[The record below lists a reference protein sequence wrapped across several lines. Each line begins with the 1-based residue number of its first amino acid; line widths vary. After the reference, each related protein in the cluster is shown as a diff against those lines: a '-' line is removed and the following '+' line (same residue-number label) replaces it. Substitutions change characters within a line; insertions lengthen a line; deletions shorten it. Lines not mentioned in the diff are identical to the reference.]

1 MLIISVETIS
11 AVTEATILSG
21 EPDAMAS
28 DLVIDSRHST
38 PGAVFVA
45 MPGARVDGHDFCLVA
60 LERGARVLLVTKPA
74 EELTDVITAAQ
85 ERDAAVLRVDDALAA
100 VQALASHHRSRLH
113 CDVVGITG
121 STGKTTTKDFVDAV
135 LSQSMRVVSTEGNS
149 NNELGVPLTVLRA
162 GMDTDVLVVEMG
174 MRGLGQIA
182 TLCEI
187 ARPNLGLITNVGTS
201 HIEILGSQDAV
212 AAAKSELISAL
223 PEGGCAFLNG
233 DDVTSDAIAF
243 LSAAPVVRWGLSP
256 ACDVIAGDI
265 ALDAESRPS
274 FDLRSPQGSVRVE
287 LPVPGRHNVYNALAA
302 AAIALHLGMS
312 PKVIATGLSA
322 ASLSAMR
329 MQMFTSAAGVTV
341 INDAYNAN
349 PVSMRAAIETLAEL
363 HTDGQRIAV
372 LGDMAELGSLT
383 EVAHFRI
390 GEQVARLPIDTLV
403 TVGPRAQRIAQG
415 AKAEGMAA
423 DAVRACAHVAE
434 AVEVLDDLL
443 APGDVVLVKAS
454 RVMGLEAVCEGIV
467 NPR

>member
-1 MLIISVETIS
+1 MLMISVDTII
-11 AVTEATILSG
+11 AVTGAAVLSHA
-21 EPDAMAS
+21 PDAIAS
-28 DLVIDSRHST
+28 DLVIDSRRTT

-45 MPGARVDGHDFCLVA
+45 MPGARVDGHEFCLLA

-74 EELTDVITAAQ
+74 EELTEMIAAAR
-85 ERDAAVLRVDDALAA
+85 ERDAAVLRVEDALAA
-100 VQALASHHRSRLH
+100 VQALAAHHRSRLH

-121 STGKTTTKDFVDAV
+121 STGKTTTKDFVDAA
-135 LSQSMRVVSTEGNS
+135 LSQSLRVVSTEGNS

-187 ARPNLGLITNVGTS
+187 ARPTLGLITNVGTS
-201 HIEILGSQDAV
+201 HIELLGSQDAV
-212 AAAKSELISAL
+212 AAAKGELIAAL

-233 DDVTSDAIAF
+233 DDVTSNAIAL
-243 LSAAPVVRWGLSP
+243 LSAAPVVRWGLSSV
-256 ACDVIAGDI
+256 CDVTASEIL
-265 ALDAESRPS
+265 LDAESRPS
-274 FDLRSPQGSVRVE
+274 FDLVSPQGSVRVE

-302 AAIALHLGMS
+302 AAIALHLGVE
-312 PKVIATGLSA
+312 PKAVAAGLSG

-329 MQMFTSAAGVTV
+329 MQLFTSASGVTV

-349 PVSMRAAIETLAEL
+349 PVSMRAAIETLAEM
-363 HTDGQRIAV
+363 DAEGQRIAV

-415 AKAEGMAA
+415 ARAEGMAA
-423 DAVRACAHVAE
+423 DAVRACAHAAE